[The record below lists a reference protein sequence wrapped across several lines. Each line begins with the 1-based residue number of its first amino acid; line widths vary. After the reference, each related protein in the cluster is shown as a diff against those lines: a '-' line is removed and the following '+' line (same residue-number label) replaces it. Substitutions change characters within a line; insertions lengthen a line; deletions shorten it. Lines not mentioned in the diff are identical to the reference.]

1 MASHAARTE
10 RSVRLISEV
19 PSQLDKAMFARSK
32 DWAQVRP
39 EWGLAGC
46 SAFVV
51 APRERTKGID
61 FDGKSFLHS
70 YEWQKDQE
78 FLVLELIM
86 TAPMVVTSWIN
97 LQYYG
102 STVDNKNFGS
112 GNKTLHNV
120 TAGVGVLEGYSGDL
134 RVGLPIQSIHDG
146 EQYQHEPL
154 RLSVII
160 EAPIEAMNRILEKHE
175 GVKDL
180 CDNGWIYLM
189 AMDETGKVS
198 YRYAGN
204 LKWEEV
210 DRF

>member
-1 MASHAARTE
+1 
-10 RSVRLISEV
+10 
-19 PSQLDKAMFARSK
+19 
-32 DWAQVRP
+32 
-39 EWGLAGC
+39 
-46 SAFVV
+46 
-51 APRERTKGID
+51 
-61 FDGKSFLHS
+61 LHS
-70 YEWQKDQE
+70 YEWQKDQG
-78 FLVLELIM
+78 FSILELIM

-134 RVGLPIQSIHDG
+134 RVGLPMQSIHDG
-146 EQYQHEPL
+146 VQFQHEPL

-160 EAPIEAMNRILEKHE
+160 EAPMEAMNTILEKHG

-189 AMDETGKVS
+189 AMDEAGRVSHRYVGGLNWEKVDQI
-198 YRYAGN
+198 AA
-204 LKWEEV
+204 
-210 DRF
+210 